1 MHCILDDHIYIENWD
16 INKTRSVEAPEQDI
30 VYNGKIIKDFND
42 IKKNIDFRY
51 LLYIIINIYMHIVLS
66 T

>member
-1 MHCILDDHIYIENWD
+1 MHCILDYHIYIENWD

-51 LLYIIINIYMHIVLS
+51 LFYIIINIFICI
-66 T
+66 